1 MAKRIRPNNG
11 PWSGDDDQQLI
22 AYRMNGVS
30 YRDIARRLGRTND
43 ACRTRY
49 KLLNKRSFAKSISK
63 PAEVETVKATAIID
77 DIEDIDM
84 NNGVIWPKQPEVV
97 DETGRPW
104 SDKDLELLYEM
115 RRASVPY
122 TLIGAELKRS
132 PEACS
137 SKWNV
142 TDWATMPFYSFENEE
157 QQEQKKEDYRNK
169 ILTAADRRHER
180 HKIGIDV
187 LADRLERAVKALP
200 NIPPPK
206 YVRTKDVGHKEEDV
220 MLVLS
225 DIHIGAEHSFEETGG
240 ISEFNRPR
248 LNSRISNLQ
257 YAVRDIVEL
266 HSKLYDLPHL
276 HIACLGDV
284 VAGDNSSGE
293 WSQNYISMPI
303 VEQVMEGVNKIKDMI
318 AYWLTIFPEIT
329 FYGVRGNHGRTGQ
342 KGVEKD
348 FSNYDYLC
356 YRFLE
361 LAFRDNSRVR
371 FIVPKT
377 WWILTEIRGWKFLMV
392 HGDDVRGGSFPIKKL
407 TDFES
412 KMMGIIKEIP
422 NYTLAGHFHN
432 SAELSTNHGCVILNG
447 SFVGG
452 DVYSIK
458 TIHANTR
465 PEQTIFGINE
475 SRGKTWKYNI
485 DLDHERDPD

>member
-1 MAKRIRPNNG
+1 M
-11 PWSGDDDQQLI
+11 
-22 AYRMNGVS
+22 
-30 YRDIARRLGRTND
+30 
-43 ACRTRY
+43 
-49 KLLNKRSFAKSISK
+49 
-63 PAEVETVKATAIID
+63 
-77 DIEDIDM
+77 
-84 NNGVIWPKQPEVV
+84 
-97 DETGRPW
+97 
-104 SDKDLELLYEM
+104 
-115 RRASVPY
+115 
-122 TLIGAELKRS
+122 
-132 PEACS
+132 
-137 SKWNV
+137 
-142 TDWATMPFYSFENEE
+142 
-157 QQEQKKEDYRNK
+157 
-169 ILTAADRRHER
+169 
-180 HKIGIDV
+180 
-187 LADRLERAVKALP
+187 
-200 NIPPPK
+200 
-206 YVRTKDVGHKEEDV
+206 
-220 MLVLS
+220 
-225 DIHIGAEHSFEETGG
+225 
-240 ISEFNRPR
+240 
-248 LNSRISNLQ
+248 
-257 YAVRDIVEL
+257 
-266 HSKLYDLPHL
+266 
-276 HIACLGDV
+276 GDV

-303 VEQVMEGVNKIKDMI
+303 VEQVMEGVNKIKDML
-318 AYWLTIFPEIT
+318 AYWLTIFPQIT

-361 LAFRDNSRVR
+361 LAFQENPRVK
-371 FIVPKT
+371 FVVPKT
-377 WWILTEIRGWKFLMV
+377 WWILAEIRGWKFLMV

-485 DLDHERDPD
+485 DLDHERVPS